1 MKKKLIT
8 LCILLCTL
16 VLEILPYGA
25 VCNFASPEGPP
36 HRATYSYFSLT
47 PYGYANFAPLITAI
61 LTCVLLLIV
70 LISIIFKKAIGKK
83 TAILA
88 GIASLISLCPMLYG
102 LDYYSIVGAMISL
115 CLIAGTAVI
124 SIHGNGNTSS
134 AE

>member
-1 MKKKLIT
+1 MKKKIIV

-25 VCNFASPEGPP
+25 VCNFWNPEGPP
-36 HRATYSYFSLT
+36 HRVTYSYFSMI
-47 PYGYANFAPLITAI
+47 PYGYAHFSPLLTAI

-102 LDYYSIVGAMISL
+102 LDDYSIVGALISL
-115 CLIAGTAVI
+115 CLIAATVVV
-124 SIHGNGNTSS
+124 SLQKD
-134 AE
+134 

>member
-1 MKKKLIT
+1 MKKKLII

-25 VCNFASPEGPP
+25 VCNFANPEGPP

-47 PYGYANFAPLITAI
+47 PYGYAHFSPLITAI

-102 LDYYSIVGAMISL
+102 LDDYSIVGALISL
-115 CLIAGTAVI
+115 CLIAATVVV
-124 SIHGNGNTSS
+124 SLQKD
-134 AE
+134 

>member
-8 LCILLCTL
+8 LCLLLCTL

-25 VCNFASPEGPP
+25 VCNFWNPEGPP
-36 HRATYSYFSLT
+36 HRATYSYFSMI
-47 PYGYANFAPLITAI
+47 PYGYAHFSPLITAI

-88 GIASLISLCPMLYG
+88 GIASILSLCPLLYG
-102 LDYYSIVGAMISL
+102 IAYYSIVGALISL
-115 CLIAGTAVI
+115 TLIAATAAI
-124 SIHGNGNTSS
+124 ALIKDM
-134 AE
+134 

>member
-8 LCILLCTL
+8 LCLLLCTL
-16 VLEILPYGA
+16 VFEILPYGA
-25 VCNFASPEGPP
+25 VCNFANPEGPP
-36 HRATYSYFSLT
+36 RRATYSYFSMI
-47 PYGYANFAPLITAI
+47 PYGYAHFSPLITAI

-102 LDYYSIVGAMISL
+102 LDDYSIVGALISL
-115 CLIAGTAVI
+115 CLIAATVVV
-124 SIHGNGNTSS
+124 SLQKD
-134 AE
+134 

>member
-25 VCNFASPEGPP
+25 VCNFANPEGPP
-36 HRATYSYFSLT
+36 HRATYSYFSMI

-102 LDYYSIVGAMISL
+102 LDDYSIVGALISL
-115 CLIAGTAVI
+115 CLIAATVVV
-124 SIHGNGNTSS
+124 SLQKD
-134 AE
+134 